1 MLLQQLS
8 RVTSSG
14 RFIPVVDGLR
24 FIAIMAVVLYHLE
37 DYLVAESSGWDVAL
51 LRTGWLH
58 RILHV
63 GNAGVL
69 LFFTISG
76 FILTLPFADALCGSG
91 KSATGGLKRYYL
103 RRVTRLEPPYL
114 INLAVLFILLVLVLQ
129 RDVQELLPHL
139 LASVFY
145 VHTQVY
151 GQLSEINFVAWSL
164 EIEVQ
169 FYVLAPLL
177 ARVLFAARPAVRR
190 SLIAVLIG
198 AFIAWKMFALPAN
211 PRIALSLFGVLD
223 HFLTGML
230 LADLYVTE
238 WRKRPDR
245 SWKWDL
251 VSLVV
256 WPSIVLTQ
264 QSLQT
269 SPLLPALTFIAYT
282 AAFRGVL
289 IQRLLTQTP
298 IVIVGGMCYTIY
310 LYHFYIISFV
320 GRYTLLWTDRLGYAY
335 ALVAQALLI
344 VPVIIAGSGLLFWL
358 FERPFMVWR
367 PWLRA
372 RPEVQAPEVA
382 ARTR

>member
-1 MLLQQLS
+1 M
-8 RVTSSG
+8 
-14 RFIPVVDGLR
+14 VDGLR

-37 DYLVAESSGWDVAL
+37 DYLVAKSSGWDVAV
-51 LRTGWLH
+51 LRTDWLH
-58 RILHV
+58 RILHI

-76 FILTLPFADALCGSG
+76 FILTLPFAEALCGSK
-91 KSATGGLKRYYL
+91 KSSTGGLKRYYL

-114 INLAVLFILLVLVLQ
+114 INLAVVFILLVLVLQ
-129 RDVQELLPHL
+129 RGVYELLPHL
-139 LASVFY
+139 LASAFY
-145 VHTQVY
+145 VHNQVY
-151 GQLSEINFVAWSL
+151 GQMSEINFVAWSL

-198 AFIAWKMFALPAN
+198 GFIAWKMFASPAN

-223 HFLTGML
+223 HFLVGML

-238 WRKRPDR
+238 WRSKPDR

-256 WPSIVLTQ
+256 WPSIVLSL

-269 SPLLPALTFIAYT
+269 SPLLPVLTFIAYI

-289 IQRLLTQTP
+289 THKLLTQTS

-310 LYHFYIISFV
+310 LYHFYVISFV
-320 GRYTLLWTDRLGYAY
+320 GRYTLPWTEGWGYPG
-335 ALVAQALLI
+335 ALAAQILLV
-344 VPVIIAGSGLLFWL
+344 VPVTIVACAMFFWL
-358 FERPFMVWR
+358 VERPFMAWR
-367 PWLRA
+367 PRLRA
-372 RPEVQAPEVA
+372 QAELPSSTLSPT
-382 ARTR
+382 RT